1 VAGREEALEAKISL
15 NSQRMTRIAEAVR
28 DCGAVSVVDLGC
40 GEGKLIRELVKQRQL
55 ARIVGMDVSLRSL
68 EYASE
73 RLRLEQLAPAFR
85 DRIELIHGSLMYRD
99 RRLRGFDVATVIEVN
114 EHLDS
119 ARLRAFERVVFE
131 QARPNTVLVTTP
143 NSEYN
148 VKFESLPAGQ
158 FRHPD
163 HRFEWTREQFE
174 AWAGGI
180 AERFSYAVRFSGIG
194 EPDVAIGTPTQMA
207 QFDKR

>member
-1 VAGREEALEAKISL
+1 LSSQSNVYAW
-15 NSQRMTRIAEAVR
+15 NS
-28 DCGAVSVVDLGC
+28 S
-40 GEGKLIRELVKQRQL
+40 
-55 ARIVGMDVSLRSL
+55 
-68 EYASE
+68 
-73 RLRLEQLAPAFR
+73 RLRFET
-85 DRIELIHGSLMYRD
+85 RIELIHGSLMYRD
-99 RRLRGFDVATVIEVN
+99 RRLRGFDVATVIEVI

-131 QARPNTVLVTTP
+131 QARPNMVLVTTP

-163 HRFEWTREQFE
+163 HRFEWTRGQFE
-174 AWAGGI
+174 EWAQGI
-180 AERFSYAVRFSGIG
+180 ADKFSYAVRFSAIG
-194 EPDVAIGTPTQMA
+194 EPDGAVGTPTQMA